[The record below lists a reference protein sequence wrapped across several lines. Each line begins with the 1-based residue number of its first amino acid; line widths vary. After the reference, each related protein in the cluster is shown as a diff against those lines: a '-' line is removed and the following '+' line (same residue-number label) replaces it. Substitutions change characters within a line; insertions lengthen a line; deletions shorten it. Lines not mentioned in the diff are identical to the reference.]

1 MSSLPAPRYFDRR
14 TPPHVTTLVF
24 MAGTGAM
31 AMNIFLASLPEMARY
46 YDRSYPVMQIALTGF
61 LMLTSVCQLIIGP
74 VSDRYG
80 RRPVI
85 IGALIIFILASI
97 GAANSTVFEVFM
109 FFRLVQAVIV
119 AGMVISRASV
129 RDMVARERA
138 ASMLGYIAMG
148 MALAP
153 MMAPALGGFLAD
165 MYGWQSNFHALTL
178 IGLFVLVVVF
188 FDQGE
193 TNQHRSSSFAEQFKA

>member
-1 MSSLPAPRYFDRR
+1 MSSLPAPQYFDRR
-14 TPPHVTTLVF
+14 TPPHVTTLVI
-24 MAGTGAM
+24 MAGAGAM

-61 LMLTSVCQLIIGP
+61 LMPTSVCQLIIGP
-74 VSDRYG
+74 LSDRFG

-85 IGALIIFILASI
+85 IVALIIFILASI

-129 RDMVARERA
+129 RDMVAREREDGR
-138 ASMLGYIAMG
+138 LH
-148 MALAP
+148 L
-153 MMAPALGGFLAD
+153 MMPKDQCIFGDTLFDYQVILSPDDFWFRDRIVDAETMIVTSTAGSFTYHKLDKVAD
-165 MYGWQSNFHALTL
+165 
-178 IGLFVLVVVF
+178 
-188 FDQGE
+188 
-193 TNQHRSSSFAEQFKA
+193 